1 MAETEWLKGLPKTE
15 RRKARLWLALRRK
28 AVEMRFSGAMDRAI
42 ARHMVAEINRKV
54 ERLAEEGAS

>member
-1 MAETEWLKGLPKTE
+1 MKGLPKTE

-28 AVEMRFSGAMDRAI
+28 AVEMRFSGAMDRAT

>member
-1 MAETEWLKGLPKTE
+1 MEWLKGLPKTE

-28 AVEMRFSGAMDRAI
+28 AVEMRFSGAMDRAT
-42 ARHMVAEINRKV
+42 ARRMVAEINRKV

>member
-1 MAETEWLKGLPKTE
+1 MEWLRRLPKSE

-28 AVEMRFSGAMDRAI
+28 AVEMRFSGAMDRAT